1 MKKIIHDLAL
11 QTGGS
16 HYPGVGGEL
25 LEKFAELMLK
35 ECIRVV
41 ENTPTHCAYT
51 THDLSTVEC
60 TIRKS
65 VEELKKHFN
74 T

>member
-1 MKKIIHDLAL
+1 MKQKIHDLAL
-11 QTGGS
+11 QAGGS
-16 HYPGVGGEL
+16 HYPSVGGEL
-25 LEKFAELMLK
+25 LEKFADLLIA
-35 ECIRVV
+35 ECIEVV
-41 ENTPTHCAYT
+41 KNTPTHCAYT
-51 THDLSTVEC
+51 THDLPIVQC